1 MKTKKPFAW
10 NILFL
15 SLGCFLLITNSSRGM
30 FGEEFDQAKADE
42 AARLKAQQQ
51 AEQQQRQRE
60 LADPDNQQANGSS
73 VVARG
78 DLNGNGPSERPP
90 EELQDDESIPIIIG
104 SYFPSLSREEKSRLI
119 NEIDEALLIQVRGYR
134 DCNRPFTEEDKIF
147 TVTRTIARKAGVPP
161 PATVA
166 DAIAAYQ
173 ERVSSL
179 TEAELADF
187 PVLAARLKEED
198 LSSRVVS
205 LAPAAVALSLAQT
218 TALPHEQDESQQS
231 IERKVVFVSRQPHD
245 SLPPQES
252 LFERKKKETLRNL
265 RDQIATAQRELAPHQ
280 ATRDRLQRESQQQL
294 QQQTQQQKQNVTR
307 FQKQIDD
314 FKAANF
320 FASRVPGTD
329 EYYQLQALRAKRD
342 SAPSATTQSVN
353 ETRVA
358 LDATTKSIE
367 TLTSHIQSLEQQH
380 AQVTASI
387 DPAIE
392 RQLQQANQ
400 QSSKGSSSNGSA
412 SLKESSLQSSTPLGN
427 DLKDQHAAALAQLA
441 KEIDYKNE
449 AAQELRAAEEAHSN
463 ASIFDLNEREKRHK
477 IARKAKIKLSE
488 FQTYIRLK
496 QANAAYLGGLSRSFL
511 FPKEQH
517 EKYSQFQAAVEKAR
531 GCFSFSYFREELVG
545 LGLSRE
551 NFVTS
556 KKWEEYDGEQ
566 RRRDNEAKIKA
577 TQSEQLVI
585 KLLRGLPAA
594 DASSQISSS
603 SSAVTELE
611 QLQEA
616 VRAAKEE
623 RDRVEKIYDQEQ
635 EEHAHAWYQQCP
647 PEEYEGWK
655 RWLAK
660 YGLAPYQ
667 GGKYKQAY
675 ERARDRHAALAQQ
688 FYDAQQRVTPSPK
701 RAVAWLELQA
711 DHAREAILK
720 AELRGENPQ
729 AAHDRY
735 TALTQQLHATRQN
748 TDAFPISALGWYQE
762 QVDLAIRLIGEAEQR
777 VLSPI
782 SLSLLWN
789 HYFAMAEQRSLAK
802 PQAILATP
810 HVSSEQERSALRS
823 FQEQLVAVQNAL
835 APHQATKNRLQQQ
848 FAEHDQKVSG
858 LQQQVDNF
866 KRGKLFYN
874 FSAELTEL
882 RSRRDAATLART
894 RFVATTRAQI
904 DFANR
909 EIATLEHRVLELT
922 TKCEQLTRAVT
933 LSPEQRAAQAEAEN
947 FKSPA
952 LQQHLR
958 NYLEVIKRLDLDN
971 KINWARTK
979 VISFYG
985 LRGKIFT
992 MGEYRTKMDS
1002 LERPIKAKIEQA
1014 EAAVDQDAMARSS
1027 KTIQYQ
1033 KLARC
1038 SRRASCYCSTTRRA

>member
-15 SLGCFLLITNSSRGM
+15 SLGCFLLITSSSRGM

-400 QSSKGSSSNGSA
+400 QSSKGSSSTDPQVS
-412 SLKESSLQSSTPLGN
+412 K
-427 DLKDQHAAALAQLA
+427 
-441 KEIDYKNE
+441 
-449 AAQELRAAEEAHSN
+449 RAA
-463 ASIFDLNEREKRHK
+463 
-477 IARKAKIKLSE
+477 
-488 FQTYIRLK
+488 
-496 QANAAYLGGLSRSFL
+496 
-511 FPKEQH
+511 
-517 EKYSQFQAAVEKAR
+517 
-531 GCFSFSYFREELVG
+531 C
-545 LGLSRE
+545 
-551 NFVTS
+551 
-556 KKWEEYDGEQ
+556 
-566 RRRDNEAKIKA
+566 
-577 TQSEQLVI
+577 
-585 KLLRGLPAA
+585 
-594 DASSQISSS
+594 
-603 SSAVTELE
+603 
-611 QLQEA
+611 
-616 VRAAKEE
+616 
-623 RDRVEKIYDQEQ
+623 
-635 EEHAHAWYQQCP
+635 
-647 PEEYEGWK
+647 
-655 RWLAK
+655 
-660 YGLAPYQ
+660 
-667 GGKYKQAY
+667 
-675 ERARDRHAALAQQ
+675 
-688 FYDAQQRVTPSPK
+688 
-701 RAVAWLELQA
+701 
-711 DHAREAILK
+711 
-720 AELRGENPQ
+720 NPQ
-729 AAHDRY
+729 RH
-735 TALTQQLHATRQN
+735 
-748 TDAFPISALGWYQE
+748 
-762 QVDLAIRLIGEAEQR
+762 
-777 VLSPI
+777 
-782 SLSLLWN
+782 
-789 HYFAMAEQRSLAK
+789 
-802 PQAILATP
+802 
-810 HVSSEQERSALRS
+810 
-823 FQEQLVAVQNAL
+823 
-835 APHQATKNRLQQQ
+835 
-848 FAEHDQKVSG
+848 
-858 LQQQVDNF
+858 
-866 KRGKLFYN
+866 
-874 FSAELTEL
+874 
-882 RSRRDAATLART
+882 
-894 RFVATTRAQI
+894 
-904 DFANR
+904 
-909 EIATLEHRVLELT
+909 
-922 TKCEQLTRAVT
+922 
-933 LSPEQRAAQAEAEN
+933 
-947 FKSPA
+947 
-952 LQQHLR
+952 
-958 NYLEVIKRLDLDN
+958 
-971 KINWARTK
+971 
-979 VISFYG
+979 
-985 LRGKIFT
+985 
-992 MGEYRTKMDS
+992 
-1002 LERPIKAKIEQA
+1002 
-1014 EAAVDQDAMARSS
+1014 
-1027 KTIQYQ
+1027 
-1033 KLARC
+1033 
-1038 SRRASCYCSTTRRA
+1038 